1 MTRQRPVRGGSV
13 QRFAAVKSQVSAP
26 VRQLPTPAVIPTNQL
41 VTASFT
47 AWYRFAVA
55 RAWLAAM
62 RLLPWPLIGFVND
75 AHHRGVLRQTGAV
88 YQFRHD
94 RLQDH
99 LADISPASHTDR

>member
-1 MTRQRPVRGGSV
+1 
-13 QRFAAVKSQVSAP
+13 VKSQVSAP

-47 AWYRFAVA
+47 AWYRFRVA

-62 RLLPWPLIGFVND
+62 RLLPGPLRGFV
-75 AHHRGVLRQTGAV
+75 ATPTTGVLCQTGAV
-88 YQFRHD
+88 YQFRHA